1 MMDIAQYPRL
11 ITSTSIWRLTR
22 EVHMFNP
29 LPGNCW
35 IGLHDTPENA
45 LEKYILDSYDMYFKD
60 DYPNVTGFEWWFHY
74 IEKCDRMIAFHSD
87 HDEMVR
93 RDNEGEMKYPLL
105 STVTYLNNHK
115 SPTIVWDTSTGNTQK
130 EYRNIPPTEVV
141 FSIPEEG
148 RMLTFNPRYIHG
160 VLPQSEGR
168 ITLMYN
174 IWDYRPKGLNRVD
187 QRTLERTMSCQFF
200 ARQKEISPVTWLGKT
215 FDHTVTL
222 FGPDWKRE
230 VTFKHPVGASNI
242 GSFWKVVQ

>member
-1 MMDIAQYPRL
+1 MNIKQYPPV
-11 ITSTSIWRLTR
+11 INSISLDNLVR
-22 EVHMFNP
+22 EVKMFDP

-74 IEKCDRMIAFHSD
+74 IKKCDRMIAFHSD

-93 RDNEGEMKYPLL
+93 RENEGEMIYPLL

-115 SPTIVWDTSTGNTQK
+115 SPTIVWDTSTGKTQK

-160 VLPQSEGR
+160 VLPHSEGR

-174 IWDYRPKGLNRVD
+174 IWDYRPKALNRLG
-187 QRTLERTMSCQFF
+187 QRTLARNMSSQFF
-200 ARQKEISPVTWLGKT
+200 ARHESIDPVTWLGET
-215 FDHTVTL
+215 CDSTVTL
-222 FGPDWKRE
+222 FGPDWKRQI
-230 VTFKHPVGASNI
+230 TFKHPVGISEI
-242 GSFWKVVQ
+242 GSFWKVIQ

>member
-1 MMDIAQYPRL
+1 MNIKQYPPV
-11 ITSTSIWRLTR
+11 INSISLDNLVR
-22 EVHMFNP
+22 EVKMFDP

-35 IGLHDTPENA
+35 IGLHDEPENA

-60 DYPNVTGFEWWFHY
+60 MFPNVTGFEWWFHY
-74 IEKCDRMIAFHSD
+74 IKKCDRMIAFHSD

-93 RDNEGEMKYPLL
+93 RENEGEMIYPLL

-160 VLPQSEGR
+160 VLPHSEGR

-174 IWDYRPKGLNRVD
+174 IWDYRPKALNRLG
-187 QRTLERTMSCQFF
+187 QRTLARNMSSQFF
-200 ARQKEISPVTWLGKT
+200 ARHESIDPVTWLGET
-215 FDHTVTL
+215 CDSTVTL
-222 FGPDWKRE
+222 FGPDWKRQI
-230 VTFKHPVGASNI
+230 TFKHPVGISEI
-242 GSFWKVVQ
+242 GSFWKVIQ

>member
-1 MMDIAQYPRL
+1 MKIKQYPPV
-11 ITSTSIWRLTR
+11 INSISVYELVRQ
-22 EVHMFNP
+22 VKMFDP

-35 IGLHDTPENA
+35 IGLHDEPENA

-60 DYPNVTGFEWWFHY
+60 MFPNVTGFEWWFHY
-74 IEKCDRMIAFHSD
+74 IKECDRMIAFHSD

-93 RDNEGEMKYPLL
+93 RENEGEMIYPLL

-115 SPTIVWDTSTGNTQK
+115 SPTIVWDTSTGKHQK

-160 VLPQSEGR
+160 VLPHSKGR

-174 IWDYRPKGLNRVD
+174 IWDYRPKALNRLG
-187 QRTLERTMSCQFF
+187 QRTLARNMSSQFF
-200 ARQKEISPVTWLGKT
+200 ARHESIDPVTWLGET
-215 FDHTVTL
+215 CDSTVTL
-222 FGPDWKRE
+222 FGPDWKRQI
-230 VTFKHPVGASNI
+230 TFKHPVGISEI
-242 GSFWKVVQ
+242 GSFWKVIQ

>member
-1 MMDIAQYPRL
+1 MDIAQYPRL

-45 LEKYILDSYDMYFKD
+45 LEKYVLDSYDMYFKD
-60 DYPNVTGFEWWFHY
+60 DYPNVTGFEWWFHF

-93 RDNEGEMKYPLL
+93 RENEGEMIYPLL

-115 SPTIVWDTSTGNTQK
+115 SPTIVWDTSTGKNQK

-160 VLPQSEGR
+160 VLPHSEGR

-174 IWDYRPKGLNRVD
+174 LWDYRPKGLNRVD
-187 QRTLERTMSCQFF
+187 KRTWASDMSSHFF
-200 ARQKEISPVTWLGKT
+200 MKGESRAPTNWLGE
-215 FDHTVTL
+215 TVDTSVKL
-222 FGPDWKRE
+222 FGPNWMRH
-230 VTFKHPVGASNI
+230 VTFKHPKDATNYGD
-242 GSFWKVVQ
+242 FWSVIQ

>member
-1 MMDIAQYPRL
+1 MNIKQYPPV
-11 ITSTSIWRLTR
+11 INSISLDNLVR
-22 EVHMFNP
+22 EVKMFDP

-35 IGLHDTPENA
+35 IGLHDEPENA

-60 DYPNVTGFEWWFHY
+60 MFPNVTGFEWWFHY
-74 IEKCDRMIAFHSD
+74 IQKCDRMIAFHSD

-93 RDNEGEMKYPLL
+93 RENEGEMIYPLL

-115 SPTIVWDTSTGNTQK
+115 SPTIVWDTSTGKTQK

-160 VLPQSEGR
+160 VLPQSEDR

-174 IWDYRPKGLNRVD
+174 IWDYRPKGLNRID
-187 QRTLERTMSCQFF
+187 QRTLRRTISSQFF
-200 ARQKEISPVTWLGKT
+200 AEQKPTDPVKWLGETCNK
-215 FDHTVTL
+215 TVTL
-222 FGPDWKRE
+222 FGPDWKRL
-230 VTFKHPVGASNI
+230 VTFKHPLNTTNYGD
-242 GSFWKVVQ
+242 FWSIIQ

>member
-1 MMDIAQYPRL
+1 MNIKQYPPV
-11 ITSTSIWRLTR
+11 INSISLDNLVR
-22 EVHMFNP
+22 EVKMFDP

-35 IGLHDTPENA
+35 IGLHDEPENA

-60 DYPNVTGFEWWFHY
+60 MFPNVTGFEWWFHF

-93 RDNEGEMKYPLL
+93 RENEGEMIYPLL

-115 SPTIVWDTSTGNTQK
+115 SPTIVWDTSTGKNQK

-160 VLPQSEGR
+160 VLPHSEGR

-174 IWDYRPKGLNRVD
+174 IWDYRPKALNRLG
-187 QRTLERTMSCQFF
+187 QRTLARNMSSQFF
-200 ARQKEISPVTWLGKT
+200 ARHESIDPVTWLGET
-215 FDHTVTL
+215 CDSTVTL
-222 FGPDWKRE
+222 FGPDWKRQI
-230 VTFKHPVGASNI
+230 TFKHPVGISEI
-242 GSFWKVVQ
+242 GSFWKVIQ

>member
-1 MMDIAQYPRL
+1 MNIVQYRPV
-11 ITSTSIWRLTR
+11 INSISLYELVR
-22 EVHMFNP
+22 EVKMFDP

-35 IGLHDTPENA
+35 IGLHDEPENA
-45 LEKYILDSYDMYFKD
+45 LEKYVLDSYDMYFKD
-60 DYPNVTGFEWWFHY
+60 KFPNVTGFEWWFHY
-74 IEKCDRMIAFHSD
+74 IKFHSD

-93 RDNEGEMKYPLL
+93 RENEGEMIYPLL

-115 SPTIVWDTSTGNTQK
+115 SPTIVWDTSTGNNQK

-215 FDHTVTL
+215 FDHTVML

-230 VTFKHPVGASNI
+230 VTFKHPVGASDI
-242 GSFWKVVQ
+242 GSFWKVIQ

>member
-1 MMDIAQYPRL
+1 MNVVQYRPV
-11 ITSTSIWRLTR
+11 INSISLYELVR
-22 EVHMFNP
+22 EVKMFDP

-35 IGLHDTPENA
+35 IGLHDEPENA
-45 LEKYILDSYDMYFKD
+45 LEKYVLDSYDMYFKD
-60 DYPNVTGFEWWFHY
+60 KFPNVTGFEWWFHY
-74 IEKCDRMIAFHSD
+74 IKKCDRMIAFHSD

-93 RDNEGEMKYPLL
+93 RENEGEMIYPLL

-115 SPTIVWDTSTGNTQK
+115 SPTIVWDTSTGNNQK

-215 FDHTVTL
+215 FDHTVML

-230 VTFKHPVGASNI
+230 VTFKHPVGASDI
-242 GSFWKVVQ
+242 GSFWKVIQ

>member
-1 MMDIAQYPRL
+1 MKIKQYPPV
-11 ITSTSIWRLTR
+11 INSISVYELVRQ
-22 EVHMFNP
+22 VKMFDP

-35 IGLHDTPENA
+35 IGLHDEPENA

-60 DYPNVTGFEWWFHY
+60 MFPNVTGFEWWFHY
-74 IEKCDRMIAFHSD
+74 IKKCDRMIAFHSD

-93 RDNEGEMKYPLL
+93 RENEGEMIYPLL

-115 SPTIVWDTSTGNTQK
+115 SPTIVWDTSTGKNQK

-160 VLPQSEGR
+160 VLPHSEGR

-174 IWDYRPKGLNRVD
+174 IWDYRPKALNRLG
-187 QRTLERTMSCQFF
+187 QRTLARNMSSQFF
-200 ARQKEISPVTWLGKT
+200 ARHESIDPVTWLGET
-215 FDHTVTL
+215 CDSTVTL
-222 FGPDWKRE
+222 FGPDWKRQI
-230 VTFKHPVGASNI
+230 TFKHPVGISEI
-242 GSFWKVVQ
+242 GSFWKVIQ

>member
-1 MMDIAQYPRL
+1 MNIKQYPPV
-11 ITSTSIWRLTR
+11 INSISLDNLVR
-22 EVHMFNP
+22 EVKMFDP

-35 IGLHDTPENA
+35 IGLHDEPENA

-60 DYPNVTGFEWWFHY
+60 MFPNVTGFEWWFHY
-74 IEKCDRMIAFHSD
+74 IKKCDRMIAFHSD

-93 RDNEGEMKYPLL
+93 RENEGEMIYPLL

-115 SPTIVWDTSTGNTQK
+115 SPTIVWDTSTGKNQK

-160 VLPQSEGR
+160 VLPHSEGR

-174 IWDYRPKGLNRVD
+174 IWDYRPKALNRLG
-187 QRTLERTMSCQFF
+187 QRTLARNMSSQFF
-200 ARQKEISPVTWLGKT
+200 ARHESIDPVTWLGET
-215 FDHTVTL
+215 CDSTVTL
-222 FGPDWKRE
+222 FGPDWKRQI
-230 VTFKHPVGASNI
+230 TFKHPVGISEI
-242 GSFWKVVQ
+242 GSFWKVIQ

>member
-1 MMDIAQYPRL
+1 MNIKQYPPDINYISL
-11 ITSTSIWRLTR
+11 YNLLR
-22 EVHMFNP
+22 EVKMFDP

-35 IGLHDTPENA
+35 IGLHDEPENA

-60 DYPNVTGFEWWFHY
+60 MFPNVTGFEWWFHY
-74 IEKCDRMIAFHSD
+74 IKKCDRMIAFHSD

-93 RDNEGEMKYPLL
+93 RENEGEMIYPLL

-115 SPTIVWDTSTGNTQK
+115 SPTIVWDTSTGKHQK

-160 VLPQSEGR
+160 VLPHSEGR

-174 IWDYRPKGLNRVD
+174 IWDYRPKALNRLG
-187 QRTLERTMSCQFF
+187 QRTLARNMSSQFF
-200 ARQKEISPVTWLGKT
+200 ARHESIDPVTWLGET
-215 FDHTVTL
+215 CDSTVTL
-222 FGPDWKRE
+222 FGPDWKRQI
-230 VTFKHPVGASNI
+230 TFKHHVGISEI
-242 GSFWKVVQ
+242 GSFWKVIQ

>member
-1 MMDIAQYPRL
+1 MNIKQYPPV
-11 ITSTSIWRLTR
+11 INSISLDNLVRA
-22 EVHMFNP
+22 VKMFDP

-35 IGLHDTPENA
+35 IGLHDEPENA

-60 DYPNVTGFEWWFHY
+60 MFPNVTGFEWWFHF

-93 RDNEGEMKYPLL
+93 RENEGEMIYPLL

-115 SPTIVWDTSTGNTQK
+115 SPPIVWDTSTGKTQK

-160 VLPQSEGR
+160 VLPHSEGR

-174 IWDYRPKGLNRVD
+174 IWDYRPKALNRLG
-187 QRTLERTMSCQFF
+187 QRTLARNMSSQFF
-200 ARQKEISPVTWLGKT
+200 ARHESIDPVTWLGET
-215 FDHTVTL
+215 CDSTVTL
-222 FGPDWKRE
+222 FGPDWKRQI
-230 VTFKHPVGASNI
+230 TFKHPVGISEI
-242 GSFWKVVQ
+242 GSVWKVIQ

>member
-1 MMDIAQYPRL
+1 MNIVQYRPV
-11 ITSTSIWRLTR
+11 INSISLYELVR
-22 EVHMFNP
+22 EVKMFDP

-35 IGLHDTPENA
+35 IGLHDEPENA
-45 LEKYILDSYDMYFKD
+45 LEKYVLDSYDMYFKD
-60 DYPNVTGFEWWFHY
+60 MFPNVTGFEWWFHF

-93 RDNEGEMKYPLL
+93 RENEGEMIYPLL

-230 VTFKHPVGASNI
+230 VTFKHPVGASDI
-242 GSFWKVVQ
+242 GSFWKVIQ

>member
-1 MMDIAQYPRL
+1 MNIKQYPPV
-11 ITSTSIWRLTR
+11 INSISLDNLVR
-22 EVHMFNP
+22 EVKMFDP

-35 IGLHDTPENA
+35 IGLHDEPENA

-60 DYPNVTGFEWWFHY
+60 MFPNVTGFEWWFHY
-74 IEKCDRMIAFHSD
+74 IKECDRMIAFHSD

-93 RDNEGEMKYPLL
+93 RENEGEMIYPLL

-115 SPTIVWDTSTGNTQK
+115 SPTIVWDTSTGKHQK

-160 VLPQSEGR
+160 VLPHSEGR

-174 IWDYRPKGLNRVD
+174 IWDYRPKALNRLG
-187 QRTLERTMSCQFF
+187 QRTLARNMSSQFF
-200 ARQKEISPVTWLGKT
+200 ARHESIDPVTWLGET
-215 FDHTVTL
+215 CDSTVTL
-222 FGPDWKRE
+222 FGPDWKRQI
-230 VTFKHPVGASNI
+230 TFKHPVGISEI
-242 GSFWKVVQ
+242 GSFWKVIQ

>member
-1 MMDIAQYPRL
+1 MNVVQYRPV
-11 ITSTSIWRLTR
+11 INSISLYELVR
-22 EVHMFNP
+22 EVKMFDP

-35 IGLHDTPENA
+35 IGLHDEPENA
-45 LEKYILDSYDMYFKD
+45 LEKYVLDSYDMYFKD
-60 DYPNVTGFEWWFHY
+60 KFPNVTGFEWWFHY
-74 IEKCDRMIAFHSD
+74 IKKCDRMIGFHSD

-93 RDNEGEMKYPLL
+93 RENEGEMIYPLL

-160 VLPQSEGR
+160 VLPHSEGR

-174 IWDYRPKGLNRVD
+174 IWDYRPKALNRLG
-187 QRTLERTMSCQFF
+187 QRTLARNMSSQFF
-200 ARQKEISPVTWLGKT
+200 ARHESIDPVTWLGET
-215 FDHTVTL
+215 CDSTVTL
-222 FGPDWKRE
+222 FGPDWKRQI
-230 VTFKHPVGASNI
+230 TFKHPVGISEI
-242 GSFWKVVQ
+242 GSFWKVIQ

>member
-1 MMDIAQYPRL
+1 MNIKQYPPV
-11 ITSTSIWRLTR
+11 INSISLDNLVR
-22 EVHMFNP
+22 EVKMFDP

-35 IGLHDTPENA
+35 IGLHDEPENA

-60 DYPNVTGFEWWFHY
+60 MFPNVTGFEWGFHY
-74 IEKCDRMIAFHSD
+74 IKKCDRMIAFHSD

-93 RDNEGEMKYPLL
+93 RENEGEMIYPLL

-115 SPTIVWDTSTGNTQK
+115 SPTIVWDTSTGKTQK

-160 VLPQSEGR
+160 VLPQSEDR

-174 IWDYRPKGLNRVD
+174 IWDYRPKGLNRID
-187 QRTLERTMSCQFF
+187 QRTLRRTISSQFF
-200 ARQKEISPVTWLGKT
+200 AEQKPTDPVKWLGETCNK
-215 FDHTVTL
+215 TVTL
-222 FGPDWKRE
+222 FGPDWKRL
-230 VTFKHPVGASNI
+230 VTFKHPLNTTNYGD
-242 GSFWKVVQ
+242 FWSIIQ

>member
-1 MMDIAQYPRL
+1 MNVVQYRPV
-11 ITSTSIWRLTR
+11 INSISLYELVR
-22 EVHMFNP
+22 EVKMFDP

-35 IGLHDTPENA
+35 IGLHDEPENA
-45 LEKYILDSYDMYFKD
+45 LEKYVLDSYDMYFKD
-60 DYPNVTGFEWWFHY
+60 KFPNVTGFEWWFHY
-74 IEKCDRMIAFHSD
+74 IKKCDRMIAFHSD

-93 RDNEGEMKYPLL
+93 RENEGEMIYPLL

-230 VTFKHPVGASNI
+230 VTFKHPVGASDI
-242 GSFWKVVQ
+242 GSFWKVIQ

>member
-1 MMDIAQYPRL
+1 MNVVQYRPV
-11 ITSTSIWRLTR
+11 INSISLYELVR
-22 EVHMFNP
+22 EVKMFDP

-35 IGLHDTPENA
+35 IGLHDEPENA
-45 LEKYILDSYDMYFKD
+45 LEKYVLDSYDMYFKD
-60 DYPNVTGFEWWFHY
+60 KFPNVTGFEWWFHY
-74 IEKCDRMIAFHSD
+74 IKKCDRMIAFHSD

-93 RDNEGEMKYPLL
+93 RENEGEMIYPLL

-215 FDHTVTL
+215 FDHTVML

-230 VTFKHPVGASNI
+230 VTFKHPVGASDI
-242 GSFWKVVQ
+242 GSFWKVIQ

>member
-1 MMDIAQYPRL
+1 MNIKQYPPV
-11 ITSTSIWRLTR
+11 INSISLDNLVR
-22 EVHMFNP
+22 EVKMFDP

-35 IGLHDTPENA
+35 IGLHDEPENA

-60 DYPNVTGFEWWFHY
+60 MFPNVTGFEWWFHF

-93 RDNEGEMKYPLL
+93 RENEGEMIYPLL
-105 STVTYLNNHK
+105 STVTYLNNHN
-115 SPTIVWDTSTGNTQK
+115 SPTIVWDTSTGKTQK

-160 VLPQSEGR
+160 VLPHSEGR

-174 IWDYRPKGLNRVD
+174 IWDYRPKALNRLG
-187 QRTLERTMSCQFF
+187 QRTLARNMSSQFF
-200 ARQKEISPVTWLGKT
+200 ARHESIDPVTWLGET
-215 FDHTVTL
+215 CDSTVTL
-222 FGPDWKRE
+222 FGPDWKRQI
-230 VTFKHPVGASNI
+230 TFKHPVGISEI
-242 GSFWKVVQ
+242 GSFWKVIQ